1 MKKII
6 SAILVV
12 LFVLLGVISYISYS
26 AADSLVHSP
35 HEKALDFPENYGYTN
50 YENVSFPAADD
61 SSLTLYAWYFP
72 PSAEKNGATIIYVH
86 GFQAERSWLL
96 SQARFMIDE
105 GYGALLLDLR
115 NSGES
120 DGDTTYFGAKEWH
133 DVEGA
138 INYLSTRPKVNMSLL
153 GIMGR
158 SMGGGVVIR
167 AQAELGVFKFVIA
180 QSTFT
185 SVPELVD
192 QVVPLST
199 GLPSFPFAPL
209 IVFFGSKQ
217 TGIDVNAVNSVE
229 QLQRFSGTPILVM
242 HGTEDDWIPFTQGQA
257 LYETANEPKQ
267 FYAIEG
273 ARHFPVLDTDPE
285 GIKKVLLD
293 FVHEYLK

>member
-1 MKKII
+1 MKKITI
-6 SAILVV
+6 IILVV
-12 LFVLLGVISYISYS
+12 LLILSGAVSYISYS

-35 HEKALDFPENYGYTN
+35 HEKPLDFPENYGYTN
-50 YENVSFPAADD
+50 YENVSFPAGDD
-61 SSLTLYAWYFP
+61 PSLTLRAWYFP
-72 PSAEKNGATIIYVH
+72 PAPEKNGATIIYVH

-120 DGDTTYFGAKEWH
+120 DGDTTYFGEKEWH

-138 INYLSTRPKVNMSLL
+138 VDYLSTRPEVNMSLL

-167 AQAELGVFKFVIA
+167 AQAELGIFKFVIA

-185 SVPELVD
+185 SVPELVE

-199 GLPSFPFAPL
+199 GLPSFPFAPM
-209 IVFFGSKQ
+209 IVFFGSRQ
-217 TGIDVNAVNSVE
+217 TGIDVNAVNSVNE
-229 QLQRFSGTPILVM
+229 LQRFKDTPILIM
-242 HGTEDDWIPFTQGQA
+242 HGTEDDWIPFSQGQA
-257 LYETANEPKQ
+257 LYESAKEPKQ

-273 ARHFPVLDTDPE
+273 AKHFPVLDADPE

>member
-1 MKKII
+1 LKKITI
-6 SAILVV
+6 IVLVILLV
-12 LFVLLGVISYISYS
+12 LAGGVSYISYS

-35 HEKALDFPENYGYTN
+35 HEKALDVPENYGYTD
-50 YENVSFPAADD
+50 YENVSFPAGDD
-61 SSLTLYAWYFP
+61 PNLTLRAWYFP
-72 PSAEKNGATIIYVH
+72 PSPEKNGATIVYVH

-120 DGDTTYFGAKEWH
+120 DGDTTYFGEKEWH

-138 INYLSTRPKVNMSLL
+138 VDYLSTRPEVNMSLL

-167 AQAELGVFKFVIA
+167 AQAELQVFKFVIA

-185 SVPELVD
+185 SVPDLVSD
-192 QVVPLST
+192 VVPLST
-199 GLPSFPFAPL
+199 GLPAFPFAPM
-209 IVFFGSKQ
+209 IVFFGKQQ
-217 TGIDVNAVNSVE
+217 TGIDVNAVNSVNE
-229 QLQRFSGTPILVM
+229 LQRFNNTPILIM
-242 HGTEDDWIPFTQGQA
+242 HGTEDDWIPYSQGQA
-257 LYETANEPKQ
+257 LYESAKEPKQ
-267 FYAIEG
+267 FYAIQG
-273 ARHFPVLDTDPE
+273 AKHFPVLDADPE

-293 FVHEYLK
+293 FVHEHLK

>member
-1 MKKII
+1 LKKIVTI
-6 SAILVV
+6 VLVV
-12 LFVLLGVISYISYS
+12 LLVLAGAVSYISYS
-26 AADSLVHSP
+26 AADSLIHSP
-35 HEKALDFPENYGYTN
+35 HEKALDVPENYGYTD

-61 SSLTLYAWYFP
+61 SNLTLKAWYFP
-72 PSAEKNGATIIYVH
+72 PSPEKNGATIIYVH

-105 GYGALLLDLR
+105 GYGALMLDLR

-120 DGDTTYFGAKEWH
+120 DGDTTYFGEKEWR

-138 INYLSTRPKVNMSLL
+138 VNYLRTRPEVNMDML

-167 AQAELGVFKFVIA
+167 AQAEMGVFKFVIA

-185 SVPELVD
+185 NVPDLVND
-192 QVVPLST
+192 VVPFFT
-199 GLPSFPFAPL
+199 GLPSFPFAPM
-209 IVFFGSKQ
+209 IVFFGSQQ
-217 TGIDVNAVNSVE
+217 TGIDASAVNSVE
-229 QLQRFSGTPILVM
+229 QLQRFDNTPILIM
-242 HGTEDDWIPFTQGQA
+242 HGTEDDWIPFAQGQA
-257 LYETANEPKQ
+257 LYESAKEPKQ

-273 ARHFPVLDTDPE
+273 AKHFPVLNADPE

>member
-1 MKKII
+1 MKKITTI
-6 SAILVV
+6 ILVILLV
-12 LFVLLGVISYISYS
+12 LTIAVIYISYS

-35 HEKALDFPENYGYTN
+35 HEKALDVPKNYGYSN
-50 YENVSFPAADD
+50 YEKVSFPAGDD
-61 SSLTLYAWYFP
+61 PNLTIRAWYFP
-72 PSAEKNGATIIYVH
+72 PSPEKNGATIIYVH

-96 SQARFMIDE
+96 SQASFMIDE
-105 GYGALLLDLR
+105 GYGALMLDLR

-120 DGDTTYFGAKEWH
+120 DGDTTYFGEKEWH

-138 INYLSTRPKVNMSLL
+138 VNYLRTRPEVKMDAL

-167 AQAELGVFKFVIA
+167 SQAELGVFKFVIA

-185 SVPELVD
+185 NVPDLIN

-209 IVFFGSKQ
+209 IVLFGSQQ
-217 TGIDVNAVNSVE
+217 TRIDVNAVNSVNE
-229 QLQRFSGTPILVM
+229 LQHFNNTPILIM
-242 HGTEDDWIPFTQGQA
+242 HGTEDDWIPFSQGQA
-257 LYETANEPKQ
+257 LYDAAKEPKQ
-267 FYAIEG
+267 FYAIQG
-273 ARHFPVLDTDPE
+273 AKHFPVLDADPE

>member
-1 MKKII
+1 MKKTII
-6 SAILVV
+6 ITLVV
-12 LFVLLGVISYISYS
+12 LLVLLGAVSYISYS

-35 HEKALDFPENYGYTN
+35 HEKALDAPENYGYTN

-61 SSLTLYAWYFP
+61 PSLTLKAWYFP
-72 PSAEKNGATIIYVH
+72 PSTEKNGATIIYVH

-105 GYGALLLDLR
+105 GYGALMLDLR

-120 DGDTTYFGAKEWH
+120 DGDTTYFGEKEWH

-138 INYLSTRPKVNMSLL
+138 VNYLRTRPEVNMDAL

-167 AQAELGVFKFVIA
+167 SQAEMGVFKFVIA

-185 SVPELVD
+185 SIPELVTD
-192 QVVPLST
+192 VVPLST
-199 GLPSFPFAPL
+199 GLPSFPFAPM
-209 IVFFGSKQ
+209 IVFFAERE
-217 TGIDVNAVNSVE
+217 TGVDINAVNSVNE
-229 QLQRFSGTPILVM
+229 LQRFNNTPILIM
-242 HGTEDDWIPFTQGQA
+242 HGIEDDWIPFAQGQA
-257 LYETANEPKQ
+257 LFEAAKEPKQ

-273 ARHFPVLDTDPE
+273 AKHFPVLDADPD
-285 GIKKVLLD
+285 GIKKTLLD

>member
-6 SAILVV
+6 IITFALLLILTGVV
-12 LFVLLGVISYISYS
+12 LYISHS

-35 HEKALDFPENYGYTN
+35 HEKALDIPENYGYTN

-61 SSLTLYAWYFP
+61 PNLTLNAWYFP
-72 PSAEKNGATIIYVH
+72 PSPEKNGATIIYVH

-120 DGDTTYFGAKEWH
+120 DGDTTYFGEKEWQ

-138 INYLSTRPKVNMSLL
+138 VNYLKTRPEVNMDRL

-158 SMGGGVVIR
+158 SMGGGVAIR
-167 AQAELGVFKFVIA
+167 AQAELQIFKFVIA
-180 QSTFT
+180 QSTFAD
-185 SVPELVD
+185 VPSLVD
-192 QVVPLST
+192 DVVPLTT

-209 IVFFGSKQ
+209 IVFFGSQ
-217 TGIDVNAVNSVE
+217 ETGIDVNAVNSVE
-229 QLQRFSGTPILVM
+229 QLQRFENTPILVM
-242 HGTEDDWIPFTQGQA
+242 HGTQDDWIPFSHGQR
-257 LYETANEPKQ
+257 LYEAAKEPKL
-267 FYAIEG
+267 FYPIEG
-273 ARHFPVLDTDPE
+273 ALHYPVLDADPE
-285 GIKKVLLD
+285 GIKQVLLE
-293 FVHEYLK
+293 FVNQYLQ

>member
-1 MKKII
+1 MIVL
-6 SAILVV
+6 AILLV
-12 LFVLLGVISYISYS
+12 LAGAVLYISYS

-35 HEKALDFPENYGYTN
+35 HEKALDVPANYGYTN

-61 SSLTLYAWYFP
+61 PNLILKAWYFP
-72 PSAEKNGATIIYVH
+72 PKPEKNGATIIYVH

-105 GYGALLLDLR
+105 GYGALMLDLR

-120 DGDTTYFGAKEWH
+120 DGDTTYFSEKEWH

-138 INYLSTRPKVNMSLL
+138 VNYLSTRPEVNMNML

-167 AQAELGVFKFVIA
+167 AQAELQIFKFVIA

-185 SVPELVD
+185 NIPDLVSD
-192 QVVPLST
+192 VVPLST
-199 GLPSFPFAPL
+199 GLPSFPFSPL
-209 IVFFGSKQ
+209 IVFFAQ
-217 TGIDVNAVNSVE
+217 QDTGIDVNAVNSVE
-229 QLQRFSGTPILVM
+229 QLQHFNNTPILIM
-242 HGTEDDWIPFTQGQA
+242 HGTQDDWIPYAQGQRLFEA
-257 LYETANEPKQ
+257 AQEPKQ

-273 ARHFPVLDTDPE
+273 APHFPVLDYDPE
-285 GIKKVLLD
+285 GIKKVLLN
-293 FVHEYLK
+293 FVNAHLK

>member
-1 MKKII
+1 LKKITVI
-6 SAILVV
+6 IVA
-12 LFVLLGVISYISYS
+12 VLLILTGAVLYVSYS
-26 AADSLVHSP
+26 AADSLIHSP
-35 HEKALDFPENYGYTN
+35 HEKASDMPENYGYTQ
-50 YENVSFPAADD
+50 YENVSFPAGDD
-61 SSLTLYAWYFP
+61 PNLTLRAWYFP
-72 PSAEKNGATIIYVH
+72 PSVDKNGATIIYVH

-105 GYGALLLDLR
+105 GYGALMLDLR

-120 DGDTTYFGAKEWH
+120 DGDTTYFGEKEWQ

-138 INYLSTRPKVNMSLL
+138 VNYLSTRPEVNMDRL

-185 SVPELVD
+185 DVPSLVND
-192 QVVPLST
+192 VVPLST
-199 GLPSFPFAPL
+199 GLPSFPFGPL
-209 IVFFGSKQ
+209 IVFFGSRE

-229 QLQRFSGTPILVM
+229 QLQRFDNTPILIM
-242 HGTEDDWIPFTQGQA
+242 HGTKDDWIPFAQGQA
-257 LYETANEPKQ
+257 LYEAAREPKQ

-273 ARHFPVLDTDPE
+273 APHFPVLDSDPE
-285 GIKKVLLD
+285 GIKKVLLE
-293 FVHEYLK
+293 FVHTYLP

>member
-1 MKKII
+1 MKKAIYVTL
-6 SAILVV
+6 AILLVLTGVV
-12 LFVLLGVISYISYS
+12 LYVSYS

-35 HEKALDFPENYGYTN
+35 HEPMLDVPENYGYTN
-50 YENVSFPAADD
+50 YENVSFPAGDD
-61 SSLTLYAWYFP
+61 PNLTLKAWYFP

-105 GYGALLLDLR
+105 GYGALMLDLR

-120 DGDTTYFGAKEWH
+120 DGDTTYFGEKEWR

-138 INYLSTRPKVNMSLL
+138 VNYLSTRPEVNMDRL

-167 AQAELGVFKFVIA
+167 AQAEMQTFKFVIA

-185 SVPELVD
+185 SITDLVTD
-192 QVVPLST
+192 VVPLST
-199 GLPSFPFAPL
+199 GLPSFPFAPM
-209 IVFFGSKQ
+209 IVFFSERE
-217 TGIDVNAVNSVE
+217 TGIDINAVNSVNE
-229 QLQRFSGTPILVM
+229 LQQFENTPILIM
-242 HGTEDDWIPFTQGQA
+242 HGTEDDWIPYAQGQA
-257 LYETANEPKQ
+257 LFTAAKEPKQ
-267 FYAIEG
+267 FYAIQG
-273 ARHFPVLDTDPE
+273 AKHFPVLDADPE
-285 GIKKVLLD
+285 GIKKALLD